1 MSKVII
7 NISILIILI
16 TMISNWQWRWCS
28 VLQVPLTVW
37 ITRNVTSYLKMS
49 VLTRPTAASPRPPAE
64 SSVNCAQVSL
74 TGEFISVKGFTW
86 FICDVHQ
93 HPRYFNQKN
102 NRTISP
108 IICLSNIY
116 EWMNELIC
124 LFNWNF
130 ITVALAPTKP
140 VVTGTT
146 EAMMVP
152 TKAPV
157 SESATG
163 DQTDQATTE
172 AVSMEPS
179 QAGSEQPSSEVVSMP
194 TKPAA
199 SVATTTSKEEYF
211 VVFIYAW
218 CGYTVVCV
226 F

>member
-1 MSKVII
+1 MFCFTGTTDCMDYEECNKLPDDVC
-7 NISILIILI
+7 
-16 TMISNWQWRWCS
+16 SNPTYRR
-28 VLQVPLTVW
+28 
-37 ITRNVTSYLKMS
+37 IAETSCRKFCKL
-49 VLTRPTAASPRPPAE
+49 
-64 SSVNCAQVSL
+64 C
-74 TGEFISVKGFTW
+74 TGELNRP
-86 FICDVHQ
+86 VHQ
-93 HPRYFNQKN
+93 CKRLYMIYLRCASAP
-102 NRTISP
+102 TIFQLKKQSHNFPP

-116 EWMNELIC
+116 EWMNKLIY
-124 LFNWNF
+124 LFILNF

-172 AVSMEPS
+172 AISMEPS

-211 VVFIYAW
+211 VVFIYVW
-218 CGYTVVCV
+218 CRYIVVRV
-226 F
+226 L